1 MIYISVWLTVISLVT
16 VGVTIAD
23 KSFAKSKRRRIPE
36 ATLFSLAILG
46 GGAAEYITMKLIRHK
61 TLHKKFMT
69 GLPVIIA
76 LQLSAIA
83 AIIYFIAF
91 K

>member
-23 KSFAKSKRRRIPE
+23 KSFAKSKRKRIPE

-61 TLHKKFMT
+61 TRHKSFML
-69 GLPVIIA
+69 GLPAIII
-76 LQLSAIA
+76 LQLIA
-83 AIIYFIAF
+83 AVYIITQYGL
-91 K
+91 

>member
-61 TLHKKFMT
+61 TRHKSFML
-69 GLPVIIA
+69 GLPAIII
-76 LQLSAIA
+76 LQLIA
-83 AIIYFIAF
+83 AVYIITQYGL
-91 K
+91 